1 MCVEDTY
8 HIPFAIHS
16 ISGNMNSVFEALDPA
31 LAHVEHVGALSLSN
45 AKSAPIVEDQYHI
58 VDDQY
63 YIVDDQREIR

>member
-1 MCVEDTY
+1 
-8 HIPFAIHS
+8 
-16 ISGNMNSVFEALDPA
+16 MNSMFEALDPA

-45 AKSAPIVEDQYHI
+45 AKSAPIVDDQYHI